1 MEIQGASAELNP
13 NSGDLPSYGTLS
25 SDPVHDDQQVM
36 GAQSTATQAQES
48 RSEERR
54 ESERSRGLLDMDGET
69 TAVRAEGVQE
79 TARPSVGGSVLR
91 NPGSLLNGTSGTVR
105 EAEARTSRMGHLFSE
120 VTAAVNGVVKASSG
134 VRAQIQPQP
143 QGPGSAGT
151 VRTTGSGYVTAIS
164 EEDGEQPPGMV
175 ATDVDSSVPL
185 FTTEQVERLE
195 TMAKAAPWIYPETQA
210 LPELP
215 HSVSSG
221 SRGEAIQMEV
231 RRQLQQFLA
240 VQSDLERRVVQLQR
254 ENDALRRGEVGNGMD
269 QGVRGWLGGLGR
281 GLMGFVHQSSAKAG
295 APILTASTVT
305 SVTHVNQQPIQGP
318 SGAPPGILTPALIQA
333 QGAHQAK
340 EGQAQGAYQAAA
352 GQTQGAYQA
361 AAGQAQGPYQ
371 AAAGQAQGP
380 YQAAAGQAQGAYR
393 CIPGCRRSGARCI
406 PGCRRSGARCIPGCR
421 GSGARCIPGCRRSGA
436 RCIPGCRRSGAR
448 CIPGCRRS
456 GARRIPE
463 QVQGALQAAAG
474 QVQGAYQAAAGQV
487 QGAYR
492 AAAGQMQ
499 GAYQNAAGQVQDA
512 HSASTGQAQ
521 GAYQVAT
528 GQVPGAY
535 QVVAGQVQGAIQ
547 DAVGQPQAA
556 SKATVGCAPGACQGG
571 TGQVPIAQPPS
582 VGFGGK
588 GFQGSE
594 VFPGPTI

>member
-1 MEIQGASAELNP
+1 
-13 NSGDLPSYGTLS
+13 
-25 SDPVHDDQQVM
+25 
-36 GAQSTATQAQES
+36 
-48 RSEERR
+48 
-54 ESERSRGLLDMDGET
+54 
-69 TAVRAEGVQE
+69 
-79 TARPSVGGSVLR
+79 
-91 NPGSLLNGTSGTVR
+91 
-105 EAEARTSRMGHLFSE
+105 
-120 VTAAVNGVVKASSG
+120 
-134 VRAQIQPQP
+134 
-143 QGPGSAGT
+143 
-151 VRTTGSGYVTAIS
+151 
-164 EEDGEQPPGMV
+164 MV

-371 AAAGQAQGP
+371 AAAGA
-380 YQAAAGQAQGAYR
+380 YQAAAGQAQGAYQAAA
-393 CIPGCRRSGARCI
+393 G
-406 PGCRRSGARCIPGCR
+406 
-421 GSGARCIPGCRRSGA
+421 
-436 RCIPGCRRSGAR
+436 
-448 CIPGCRRS
+448 
-456 GARRIPE
+456 
-463 QVQGALQAAAG
+463 QVQGAYQAAAGQVQGAYQDAAGQAQGAYQAAAG